1 MPVLQENPPFNPAL
15 QQLLGCL
22 DQICGSIGERHE
34 NHMFLRNL
42 LNNKE
47 LAALCQAH
55 SVIEEFDDRKY
66 PPADNNAFQML
77 YEVCEELQ
85 DFVNMPEVMELCCL
99 LTRAHMRA
107 IFDIHDQIAN
117 KDYTPELPPEFPE
130 DITPLC
136 SDDEEAGV
144 KIVKLVKSVEPLGAT
159 IKYDP
164 KTGMIV
170 IARVMHGGAAD
181 RSGLIHVGDKV
192 QEVNGIPVKGRDPE
206 EVTHFLASLDGS
218 ITFKLIPADVDTKK
232 IHHSQGVATSP
243 PPAFGATASSANGSW
258 SDFTGAKDPAK
269 IKMRA
274 HFDYDPYKD
283 ELNPCPDASISF
295 RKGDIL
301 QIVDQD
307 DPHWWQAKKL
317 GDKGL
322 RAGLIPGRQLQERRL
337 ANKRSLINGNLGS
350 NSSLD
355 LSFKKSSVRIH
366 VRSSFRTNRRK
377 VKKVMYHA
385 KQNEDYGTEELL
397 TYEEVSLYKPPPST
411 PRPIVFIGPPGVG
424 RNELKRRLIACDPD
438 TFGSA
443 VPHTSRPKRIMEEDG
458 MEYYFVSR
466 EVMEK
471 AVGSN
476 RLIEYGEYKDHLY
489 GTSILA
495 TKRVVDEN
503 QVCLLCVHP
512 QALKILKQ
520 SELKPYVIY
529 IKPPSIDILRATR
542 MKHKAMVTM
551 EKSQTRPFSDE
562 DLVNMVQ
569 VGRRMESM
577 YQHYFDYTITND
589 NLQRTFMEMKA
600 VISRVQTQEQWVP
613 SKWLR

>member
-1 MPVLQENPPFNPAL
+1 MPVLEENPPFNPAL

-22 DQICGSIGERHE
+22 DQICGTIGERHE
-34 NHMFLRNL
+34 NQLFLRNL

-55 SVIEEFDDRKY
+55 SIIEDFDDWKY

-77 YEVCEELQ
+77 YEVCEEMQ
-85 DFVNMPEVMELCCL
+85 GFVNMPEVMELCCL

-107 IFDIHDQIAN
+107 VFDIHDQIAN
-117 KDYTPELPPEFPE
+117 KDYMPELPPEFPG

-136 SDDEEAGV
+136 SDEEEAGV

-218 ITFKLIPADVDTKK
+218 ITFKLIPADIDTKK
-232 IHHSQGVATSP
+232 IPHSQSQATTTPLP
-243 PPAFGATASSANGSW
+243 PFGASVAPSISME
-258 SDFTGAKDPAK
+258 DFTGAGDFGK

-283 ELNPCPDASISF
+283 ELNPCPDASLSF

-301 QIVDQD
+301 QIVDQG

-317 GDKGL
+317 GEKGL

-337 ANKRSLINGNLGS
+337 SNRRSIINGSLGS

-355 LSFKKSSVRIH
+355 LSFKKSSVRIN
-366 VRSSFRTNRRK
+366 VRSSFRTNKRK

-385 KQNEDYGTEELL
+385 KQNEDYDNEEVL
-397 TYEEVSLYKPPPST
+397 TYEEVVLYKPPPSR
-411 PRPIVFIGPPGVG
+411 PRPIVIIGPPGVG

-438 TFGSA
+438 TFSSA
-443 VPHTSRPKRIMEEDG
+443 IPHTSRPKRIMEEDG

-466 EVMEK
+466 EVMDK
-471 AVGSN
+471 AVESN
-476 RLIEYGEYKDHLY
+476 RLIEYGEYKDHMY

-495 TKRVVDEN
+495 TKRVIDEG
-503 QVCLLCVHP
+503 QICLLCVHP
-512 QALKILKQ
+512 QALRILKQ

-529 IKPPSIDILRATR
+529 IKPPSIDVLRATR
-542 MKHKAMVTM
+542 LSRKAMVTM
-551 EKSQTRPFSDE
+551 EKSHTRPFADE

-569 VGRRMESM
+569 VGKRMEAM
-577 YQHYFDYTITND
+577 YQHYFDCTITND
-589 NLQRTFMEMKA
+589 NLQRTFMELKS
-600 VISRVQTQEQWVP
+600 VISRVQTQEQWVS

>member
-1 MPVLQENPPFNPAL
+1 MAL

-22 DQICGSIGERHE
+22 DQICGTIGERHE
-34 NHMFLRNL
+34 NQLFLRNL

-55 SVIEEFDDRKY
+55 SIIEDFDDWKY

-77 YEVCEELQ
+77 YEVCEEMQ
-85 DFVNMPEVMELCCL
+85 GFVNMPEVMELCCL

-107 IFDIHDQIAN
+107 VFDIHDQIAN
-117 KDYTPELPPEFPE
+117 KDYMPELPPEFPG

-136 SDDEEAGV
+136 SDEEEAGV

-218 ITFKLIPADVDTKK
+218 ITFKLIPADIDTKK
-232 IHHSQGVATSP
+232 IPHSQ
-243 PPAFGATASSANGSW
+243 
-258 SDFTGAKDPAK
+258 

-283 ELNPCPDASISF
+283 ELNPCPDASLSF

-301 QIVDQD
+301 QIVDQG

-317 GDKGL
+317 GEKGL

-337 ANKRSLINGNLGS
+337 SNRRSIINGSLGS

-355 LSFKKSSVRIH
+355 LSFKKSSVRIN
-366 VRSSFRTNRRK
+366 VRSSFRTNKRK

-385 KQNEDYGTEELL
+385 KQNEDYDNEEVL
-397 TYEEVSLYKPPPST
+397 TYEEVVLYKPPPSR
-411 PRPIVFIGPPGVG
+411 PRPIVIIGPPGVG

-438 TFGSA
+438 TFSSA
-443 VPHTSRPKRIMEEDG
+443 IPHTSRPKRIMEEDG

-466 EVMEK
+466 EVMDK
-471 AVGSN
+471 AVESN
-476 RLIEYGEYKDHLY
+476 RLIEYGEYKDHMY

-495 TKRVVDEN
+495 TKRVIDEG
-503 QVCLLCVHP
+503 QICLLCVHP
-512 QALKILKQ
+512 QALRILKQ

-529 IKPPSIDILRATR
+529 IKPPSIDVLRATR
-542 MKHKAMVTM
+542 LSRKAMVTM
-551 EKSQTRPFSDE
+551 EKSHTRPFADE

-569 VGRRMESM
+569 VGKRMEAM
-577 YQHYFDYTITND
+577 YQHYFDCTITND
-589 NLQRTFMEMKA
+589 NLQRTFMELKS
-600 VISRVQTQEQWVP
+600 VISRVQTQEQWVS

>member
-1 MPVLQENPPFNPAL
+1 MPVLEENPPFNPAL

-22 DQICGSIGERHE
+22 DQICGTIGERHE
-34 NHMFLRNL
+34 NQLFLRNL

-55 SVIEEFDDRKY
+55 SIIEDFDDWKY

-77 YEVCEELQ
+77 YEVCEEMQ
-85 DFVNMPEVMELCCL
+85 GFVNMPEVMELCCL

-107 IFDIHDQIAN
+107 VFDIHDQIAN
-117 KDYTPELPPEFPE
+117 KDYMPELPPEFPG

-136 SDDEEAGV
+136 SDEEEAGV

-218 ITFKLIPADVDTKK
+218 ITFKLIPADIDTKK
-232 IHHSQGVATSP
+232 IPHSQ
-243 PPAFGATASSANGSW
+243 
-258 SDFTGAKDPAK
+258 

-283 ELNPCPDASISF
+283 ELNPCPDASLSF

-301 QIVDQD
+301 QIVDQG

-317 GDKGL
+317 GEKGL

-337 ANKRSLINGNLGS
+337 SNRRSIINGSLGS

-355 LSFKKSSVRIH
+355 LSFKKSSVRIN
-366 VRSSFRTNRRK
+366 VRSSFRTNKRK

-385 KQNEDYGTEELL
+385 KQNEDYDNEEVL
-397 TYEEVSLYKPPPST
+397 TYEEVVLYKPPPSR
-411 PRPIVFIGPPGVG
+411 PRPIVIIGPPGVG

-438 TFGSA
+438 TFSSA
-443 VPHTSRPKRIMEEDG
+443 IPHTSRPKRIMEEDG

-466 EVMEK
+466 EVMDK
-471 AVGSN
+471 AVESN
-476 RLIEYGEYKDHLY
+476 RLIEYGEYKDHMY

-495 TKRVVDEN
+495 TKRVIDEG
-503 QVCLLCVHP
+503 QICLLCVHP
-512 QALKILKQ
+512 QALRILKQ

-529 IKPPSIDILRATR
+529 IKPPSIDVLRATR
-542 MKHKAMVTM
+542 LSRKAMVTM
-551 EKSQTRPFSDE
+551 EKSHTRPFADE

-569 VGRRMESM
+569 VGKRMEAM
-577 YQHYFDYTITND
+577 YQHYFDCTITND
-589 NLQRTFMEMKA
+589 NLQRTFMELKS
-600 VISRVQTQEQWVP
+600 VISRVQTQEQWVS

>member
-1 MPVLQENPPFNPAL
+1 MPVLSENPPFNPAL

-22 DQICGSIGERHE
+22 DQICGTIGERHE

-55 SVIEEFDDRKY
+55 SIIEEFDDRKY
-66 PPADNNAFQML
+66 PPADNNAFQTL

-85 DFVNMPEVMELCCL
+85 HFVSMPEVMELCCL

-130 DITPLC
+130 DLTPVC

-159 IKYDP
+159 IKYDH
-164 KTGMIV
+164 KSGMIV

-192 QEVNGIPVKGRDPE
+192 QEVNGISVKGHDPE

-218 ITFKLIPADVDTKK
+218 ITFKLIPADMDTKK
-232 IHHSQGVATSP
+232 SQYSQLNFHSSP
-243 PPAFGATASSANGSW
+243 LPALGGAAANGSAA
-258 SDFTGAKDPAK
+258 DFTTVDDGKK
-269 IKMRA
+269 VKMRA

-301 QIVDQD
+301 HIVDQD

-337 ANKRSLINGNLGS
+337 ANKRSTVNGNLGS
-350 NSSLD
+350 NTSLD
-355 LSFKKSSVRIH
+355 LSFKNSSVRISA
-366 VRSSFRTNRRK
+366 RSSFRSNKRK
-377 VKKVMYHA
+377 VKKVMYQA
-385 KQNEDYGTEELL
+385 RQNEDYDTEEVV
-397 TYEEVSLYKPPPST
+397 TYEEVSLYKASPSR
-411 PRPIVFIGPPGVG
+411 PRPIVLIGPPGVG
-424 RNELKRRLIACDPD
+424 RNELKRRLLACDPD

-443 VPHTSRPKRIMEEDG
+443 IPHTSRPRRIMEEDG
-458 MEYYFVSR
+458 TEYYFISR
-466 EVMEK
+466 DVMET
-471 AVGSN
+471 AIQEN
-476 RLIEYGEYKDHLY
+476 RLIEYGEYKGHLY

-495 TKRVVDEN
+495 TKRLVDEGRT
-503 QVCLLCVHP
+503 CLLCVHP
-512 QALKILKQ
+512 QALKILKN
-520 SELKPYVIY
+520 SGLKPYVIY
-529 IKPPSIDILRATR
+529 VKPPSLDALRATR
-542 MKHKAMVTM
+542 MSQKAMVTV
-551 EKSQTRPFSDE
+551 EKTHTRPFMDE
-562 DLVNMVQ
+562 DLVNMIQ
-569 VGRRMESM
+569 VGRRMETM
-577 YQHYFDYTITND
+577 YQHYFDYTIVND
-589 NLQRTFMEMKA
+589 NLQRTFMELKS